1 MVRWNMI
8 LSGRVQH
15 VGLRFRAKMTA
26 QQLGLTGWV
35 RNLDDGNVELELQGE
50 QETIYRFINQPAAY
64 WHRSLLPWEQE
75 TIYRFINTLGS
86 LPGIQFS
93 IIHAKKLEPES
104 ETRFGIR

>member
-8 LSGRVQH
+8 LTGRVQH

-35 RNLDDGNVELELQGE
+35 RNLDDGNVELELQGS
-50 QETIYRFINQPAAY
+50 QEEIYRF
-64 WHRSLLPWEQE
+64 L
-75 TIYRFINTLGS
+75 NTLGT

-93 IIHAKKLEPES
+93 IIRAKKLEPET

>member
-1 MVRWNMI
+1 MIRWNMI

-26 QQLGLTGWV
+26 QQFGLTGWV

-50 QETIYRFINQPAAY
+50 QENIYRF
-64 WHRSLLPWEQE
+64 L
-75 TIYRFINTLGS
+75 NTLGT

-93 IIHAKKLEPES
+93 IIRAKKLEPEA

>member
-1 MVRWNMI
+1 MVRWNMS
-8 LSGRVQH
+8 LTGRVQH

-35 RNLDDGNVELELQGE
+35 RNLDDGNVELELQGA
-50 QETIYRFINQPAAY
+50 QEDIYRF
-64 WHRSLLPWEQE
+64 L
-75 TIYRFINTLGS
+75 NTLGT

-93 IIHAKKLEPES
+93 IIRAKKLEPET

>member
-50 QETIYRFINQPAAY
+50 QETIYRFIN
-64 WHRSLLPWEQE
+64 
-75 TIYRFINTLGS
+75 TLGS

>member
-8 LSGRVQH
+8 LSGRVHH

-50 QETIYRFINQPAAY
+50 QETIYRFIN
-64 WHRSLLPWEQE
+64 
-75 TIYRFINTLGS
+75 TLGS

>member
-1 MVRWNMI
+1 MVRCNMI
-8 LSGRVQH
+8 LTGRVQH

-35 RNLDDGNVELELQGE
+35 CNLDDGNVELELQGV
-50 QETIYRFINQPAAY
+50 QEDIYRF
-64 WHRSLLPWEQE
+64 L
-75 TIYRFINTLGS
+75 NTLGT

-93 IIHAKKLEPES
+93 IIHAKKLEPET

>member
-1 MVRWNMI
+1 MVRWTMI

-15 VGLRFRAKMTA
+15 VGLRFRVKMTA
-26 QQLGLTGWV
+26 QQLGLTGLV

-50 QETIYRFINQPAAY
+50 QDAIYRFV
-64 WHRSLLPWEQE
+64 
-75 TIYRFINTLGS
+75 NTLGS

-93 IIHAKKLEPES
+93 IIRAKKLEPES

>member
-8 LSGRVQH
+8 LTGRVQH

-26 QQLGLTGWV
+26 QQLGLTGWG
-35 RNLDDGNVELELQGE
+35 RNLDDGNVELELQGA
-50 QETIYRFINQPAAY
+50 QEDIYRF
-64 WHRSLLPWEQE
+64 L
-75 TIYRFINTLGS
+75 NTLGT

-93 IIHAKKLEPES
+93 IIRAKKLEPET

>member
-35 RNLDDGNVELELQGE
+35 RNLYDGNVELELQGE
-50 QETIYRFINQPAAY
+50 QEAIYRFV
-64 WHRSLLPWEQE
+64 
-75 TIYRFINTLGS
+75 NTLGS

>member
-8 LSGRVQH
+8 LTGRVQH

-35 RNLDDGNVELELQGE
+35 RNLDDGNVELELQGA
-50 QETIYRFINQPAAY
+50 QEDIYRF
-64 WHRSLLPWEQE
+64 L
-75 TIYRFINTLGS
+75 NTLGTLS
-86 LPGIQFS
+86 GIQFS
-93 IIHAKKLEPES
+93 IIRAKKLEPET

>member
-8 LSGRVQH
+8 LTGRVQH

-35 RNLDDGNVELELQGE
+35 RNLDDGNVELELQGA
-50 QETIYRFINQPAAY
+50 QEDIYRF
-64 WHRSLLPWEQE
+64 L
-75 TIYRFINTLGS
+75 NTVGA
-86 LPGIQFS
+86 LPGIHLS
-93 IIHAKKLEPES
+93 IIRAKNLEAET

>member
-50 QETIYRFINQPAAY
+50 QDAIYRFV
-64 WHRSLLPWEQE
+64 
-75 TIYRFINTLGS
+75 NTLGS

-93 IIHAKKLEPES
+93 IIRAKKLEPES

>member
-8 LSGRVQH
+8 LTGRVQH

-35 RNLDDGNVELELQGE
+35 RNLDDGNVELELQGA
-50 QETIYRFINQPAAY
+50 QEDIYRF
-64 WHRSLLPWEQE
+64 L
-75 TIYRFINTLGS
+75 NTLGT

-93 IIHAKKLEPES
+93 IIRAKKLEPET

>member
-8 LSGRVQH
+8 LTGRVQH

-35 RNLDDGNVELELQGE
+35 RNLDDGNVELELQGA
-50 QETIYRFINQPAAY
+50 QEDIYRF
-64 WHRSLLPWEQE
+64 L
-75 TIYRFINTLGS
+75 NTLGT

-93 IIHAKKLEPES
+93 IIRAKKLEPES

>member
-50 QETIYRFINQPAAY
+50 QEAIYRFV
-64 WHRSLLPWEQE
+64 
-75 TIYRFINTLGS
+75 NTLGS

>member
-26 QQLGLTGWV
+26 QQFCLTGWV
-35 RNLDDGNVELELQGE
+35 CNLDDGNVELELQGE
-50 QETIYRFINQPAAY
+50 QENIYRF
-64 WHRSLLPWEQE
+64 L
-75 TIYRFINTLGS
+75 NTLGT

-93 IIHAKKLEPES
+93 IIRAKKLEPET

>member
-8 LSGRVQH
+8 LTGRVQH

-26 QQLGLTGWV
+26 QQLGLTGWA
-35 RNLDDGNVELELQGE
+35 RNLDDGNVELELQGA
-50 QETIYRFINQPAAY
+50 QEDIYRF
-64 WHRSLLPWEQE
+64 L
-75 TIYRFINTLGS
+75 NTLGT

-93 IIHAKKLEPES
+93 IIRAKKLEPET

>member
-8 LSGRVQH
+8 LTGRVQH

-35 RNLDDGNVELELQGE
+35 RNLDDGNVELELQGS
-50 QETIYRFINQPAAY
+50 QEDIYRF
-64 WHRSLLPWEQE
+64 L
-75 TIYRFINTLGS
+75 NTLGT

-93 IIHAKKLEPES
+93 IIRAKKLEPET

>member
-8 LSGRVQH
+8 LTGRVQH

-35 RNLDDGNVELELQGE
+35 RNLDDGNVELELQGA
-50 QETIYRFINQPAAY
+50 QEDIYRF
-64 WHRSLLPWEQE
+64 L
-75 TIYRFINTLGS
+75 NTLGT

-93 IIHAKKLEPES
+93 IIRAKKLEPET
-104 ETRFGIR
+104 ETRFGIL

>member
-35 RNLDDGNVELELQGE
+35 RKLDDGNVELELQGE
-50 QETIYRFINQPAAY
+50 QETIYRFV
-64 WHRSLLPWEQE
+64 
-75 TIYRFINTLGS
+75 NTLGS

-93 IIHAKKLEPES
+93 IIRAKKLEPES

>member
-8 LSGRVQH
+8 LTGWVQH

-35 RNLDDGNVELELQGE
+35 RNLDDGNVELELQGA
-50 QETIYRFINQPAAY
+50 QEDIYRF
-64 WHRSLLPWEQE
+64 L
-75 TIYRFINTLGS
+75 NTLGT

-93 IIHAKKLEPES
+93 IIRAKKLEPET

>member
-8 LSGRVQH
+8 LTGRVQH
-15 VGLRFRAKMTA
+15 VGLRFRAKKTA

-35 RNLDDGNVELELQGE
+35 RNLDDGNVELELQGA
-50 QETIYRFINQPAAY
+50 QEDIYRF
-64 WHRSLLPWEQE
+64 L
-75 TIYRFINTLGS
+75 NTLGT

-93 IIHAKKLEPES
+93 IIRAKKLEPET

>member
-8 LSGRVQH
+8 LTGRVQH

-26 QQLGLTGWV
+26 QQLELTGWV
-35 RNLDDGNVELELQGE
+35 RNLDDGNVELELQGA
-50 QETIYRFINQPAAY
+50 QEDIYRF
-64 WHRSLLPWEQE
+64 L
-75 TIYRFINTLGS
+75 NTLGT

-93 IIHAKKLEPES
+93 IIRAKKLEPET

>member
-8 LSGRVQH
+8 LTGRVQH

-35 RNLDDGNVELELQGE
+35 RNLDDGNVELELQGA
-50 QETIYRFINQPAAY
+50 QEDIYHFLNP
-64 WHRSLLPWEQE
+64 
-75 TIYRFINTLGS
+75 LGT

-93 IIHAKKLEPES
+93 IIRAKKLEPET

>member
-8 LSGRVQH
+8 LTGRVQH

-35 RNLDDGNVELELQGE
+35 RNLDDGNVELELQGA
-50 QETIYRFINQPAAY
+50 QEDIYRF
-64 WHRSLLPWEQE
+64 L
-75 TIYRFINTLGS
+75 NTLGT

-93 IIHAKKLEPES
+93 IIRAKKLEPET
-104 ETRFGIR
+104 ETRFGKIGRAHV

>member
-8 LSGRVQH
+8 LTGRVQH

-35 RNLDDGNVELELQGE
+35 CNLDDGNVELELQGA
-50 QETIYRFINQPAAY
+50 QEDIYHF
-64 WHRSLLPWEQE
+64 L
-75 TIYRFINTLGS
+75 NTLGT

-93 IIHAKKLEPES
+93 IIRAKKLEPET